1 MPPKSTLNP
10 QQKDAVQTTD
20 GPVLVLAGA
29 GTGKTHT
36 VIERIAAILRKG
48 TPPERILA
56 VTFTNKAAGEL
67 KERLRKR
74 LGQKVD
80 LREMLAC
87 TFHSLCVRILRRDA
101 ACLGYAP
108 TFAILDQGEQLVIL
122 RKAARHIRGA
132 VGVRPEDAL
141 SEISRLKSAGL
152 LPQDYA
158 RRAVED
164 REQTLASLY
173 RRYQDALR
181 LRGAFDFDDLLL
193 QAVRI
198 LTGQEE
204 ACRHWQ
210 ERFRYICVD
219 EFQDTSAIQLRLV
232 QILAG
237 RHGNI
242 CVVGDD
248 DQSIYSW
255 RGAVPGNILDFSTHF
270 PGARHIRLEENY
282 RSTNTI
288 LRAANAVIEKNADR
302 HPKTLWSSLGEGEP
316 VRVVEHENQEEEALG
331 IAGEIA
337 RHIRQGTYAPSGIAV
352 LVRAASQ
359 MRAIESEMQVEKIPY
374 VIVGGQ
380 SFFDRKEVRDML
392 SFLAIAAYP
401 KEDASLLRV
410 INTPARGI
418 GDRTVE
424 TLLAWAQ
431 TNSKPLSHALATAEA
446 IEGLT
451 PKAKHACTHFATQ
464 IAGWRK
470 HLHAGTDLPGLI
482 DRILEETAYADEVIH
497 LYDNPLQQ
505 AARLHEAREVGES
518 VRIHLERDPAAGI
531 AGFLQDA
538 MLDGANR
545 KEKKQETDAVR
556 LITGHS
562 AKGLE
567 FPLVYIAG
575 VEEGIWPHRNAT
587 GEEGADEADVS
598 EERRLFYV
606 AMTRAMRSLVLS
618 VCRNRVS
625 RNKSMPRE
633 PSRFLQDIP
642 EACLRREGAIA
653 SPHEARSHIASILSR
668 LADS

>member
-1 MPPKSTLNP
+1 MPPKTTLNP
-10 QQKDAVQTTD
+10 QQQDAVRTTQ
-20 GPVLVLAGA
+20 GPLLVLAGA

-36 VIERIAAILRKG
+36 VIERIANIIRNG
-48 TPPERILA
+48 TPPENILA

-67 KERLRKR
+67 KDRLRKR
-74 LGQKVD
+74 LGRSTD
-80 LREMLAC
+80 LRDMLAC

-101 ACLGYAP
+101 ARLGYAP
-108 TFAILDQGEQLVIL
+108 TFAIIDQGEQLAIL
-122 RKAARHIRGA
+122 RKASRHIRGGT
-132 VGVRPEDAL
+132 GVRPEDAL

-152 LPQDYA
+152 LPQEFA
-158 RRAVED
+158 RRAVEEW
-164 REQTLASLY
+164 EQTLASLY

-193 QAVRI
+193 QAVRL
-198 LTGQEE
+198 LTDHED
-204 ACRHWQ
+204 ARRHWQ
-210 ERFRYICVD
+210 ERFHHICVD
-219 EFQDTSAIQLRLV
+219 EFQDTSTIQLRLV
-232 QILAG
+232 QILAAV
-237 RHGNI
+237 HGNL

-270 PGARHIRLEENY
+270 PGAKHIRLEENY

-288 LRAANAVIEKNADR
+288 LRAANAVIEKNDER
-302 HPKTLWSSLGEGEP
+302 HPKTLWSRLGEGEP
-316 VRVVEHENQEEEALG
+316 VRVVEHENQEEEALML
-331 IAGEIA
+331 AGEIA
-337 RHIRQGTYAPSGIAV
+337 RRIREGSYPPSGIAV

-380 SFFDRKEVRDML
+380 SFFDRKEVRDIL
-392 SFLAIAAYP
+392 SFLAVAAYP
-401 KEDASLLRV
+401 KDDASLLRI

-418 GDRTVE
+418 GERTVE
-424 TLLAWAQ
+424 ALLAWAQ
-431 TNSKPLSHALATAEA
+431 TQKKPLAHALVEA
-446 IEGLT
+446 DTVPGLT
-451 PKAKHACTHFATQ
+451 PKAKSACTHFAHQ
-464 IAGWRK
+464 IDGWRK
-470 HLHAGTDLPGLI
+470 HLHGHADLPGLVG
-482 DRILEETAYADEVIH
+482 RILDETAYADEVAH

-505 AARLHEAREVGES
+505 AARLNEAREVGES
-518 VRIHLERDPAAGI
+518 LRMHLERDPEGGI

-545 KEKKQETDAVR
+545 KEKKEDNNAVR

-575 VEEGIWPHRNAT
+575 VEEGIWPHRNVSE
-587 GEEGADEADVS
+587 EEGGDVS

-606 AMTRAMRSLVLS
+606 AMTRAKRALVLS

-625 RNKSMPRE
+625 RNKATPRE
-633 PSRFLQDIP
+633 PSRFLADIP
-642 EACLRREGAIA
+642 ASCLRREGAIA
-653 SPHEARSHIASILSR
+653 TPDVARSHIASILSN
-668 LADS
+668 LAGK